1 MADLAFLSTI
11 PIFGFFTKEE
21 LAAAESRF
29 EEVLFAK
36 DAIVT
41 RIGEPGDVFYVVLEG
56 ELEVWDSSD
65 PPRRT
70 GTLSRG
76 DYFGEMAL
84 LQGGKRTA
92 TVTVSR
98 RAKLLSVHKDAFD
111 HLFLKN
117 PKAIEYFAR
126 VLSKRLAGL
135 TRGDRGRRSTT
146 TIAVASKQGRR
157 GETVLSTALCAV
169 LKKLTGTE
177 VLLVEVRH
185 GEEQQATVAKL
196 LRDDL
201 EVLPTKIV
209 RDLTASASGPA
220 MLKISLAADLQ
231 ANAYGDLLSTLVSK
245 LSDSFTFIVFDLGS
259 DRPSLIES
267 ANEYSDIFVGIVDAP
282 EDDAG
287 VEARR
292 SLKVHK
298 VINLFNPTSR
308 PVPISSSEPFVIP
321 FHPALGLPPLDA
333 AQYIVS
339 HPRSNVGLPVYRL
352 ARKMLGASVGLAL
365 GGGAAFGLAHLGV
378 LKVLQAKDVPI
389 DLVAGCSQGSII
401 AVGYAAGLDVA
412 EMIEIARTLGIRR
425 NFLFASDPTFFLQP
439 GILAGQ
445 RFLTMMRP
453 YLRGRERFEELLL
466 PCRTVATDIET
477 GERVAIGSGRLETAF
492 RASSS
497 MPMVLAPLRVGERV
511 LVDGGVADPVP
522 AEIASE
528 MGADL
533 TVAVN
538 VVPPL
543 KRGVETAVSYW
554 YRRLNAFNPL
564 TYVIENQQDLPSL
577 FDIVMNS
584 MQVLQYEL
592 GNFKAITAD
601 VLINPDLSDFTWIE
615 YYRADELIARG
626 EEAAE
631 RAYPAILKAIEA
643 KLAVFRPAPVAPSLT
658 TQQEAYQS

>member
-11 PIFGFFTKEE
+11 PIFGFFTRDE
-21 LAAAESRF
+21 LIAAETRF
-29 EEVLFAK
+29 EEVMYAK
-36 DAIVT
+36 DDVVT

-56 ELEVWDSSD
+56 ELEVWDGSD

-98 RAKLLSVHKDAFD
+98 RARLLSVHKDAFED
-111 HLFLKN
+111 LFVKN
-117 PKAIEYFAR
+117 AKAIEYFAR

-135 TRGDRGRRSTT
+135 TRGDRRHRIRT
-146 TIAVASKQGRR
+146 TISVASKQGRR
-157 GETVLSTALCAV
+157 GETMLSTALATV

-177 VLLVEVRH
+177 VLCVEVRP
-185 GEEQQATVAKL
+185 GADRQNPAVAKL
-196 LRDDL
+196 LTDDL
-201 EVLPTKIV
+201 EAVPTKIV
-209 RDLTASASGPA
+209 RDLTAESVGPDF
-220 MLKISLAADLQ
+220 LKVALPPNLPAR
-231 ANAYGDLLSTLVSK
+231 AYGDTLSTLVSK
-245 LSDSFTFIVFDLGS
+245 LSDSFSFVVFDLGS
-259 DRPSLIES
+259 DTPGLIES
-267 ANEYSDIFVGIVDAP
+267 ANEYSDVFVAIVDSP
-282 EDDAG
+282 DDDPG
-287 VEARR
+287 VQPRR

-298 VINLFNPTSR
+298 AINLYNPTSR

-333 AQYIVS
+333 AQYILA
-339 HPRSNVGLPVYRL
+339 HPRSNVGLPVFRL
-352 ARKMLGASVGLAL
+352 ARKLLGASVGLAL
-365 GGGAAFGLAHLGV
+365 GGGAAFGLAHVGV
-378 LKVLQAKDVPI
+378 LKVLEAKGVPI

-401 AVGYAAGLDVA
+401 AVGYAAGLDVS
-412 EMIEIARTLGIRR
+412 EMIDIARTLGIPR
-425 NFLFASDPTFFLQP
+425 NFLFASDPTFFLQR

-466 PCRTVATDIET
+466 PCRTVATDIQT

-497 MPMVLAPLRVGERV
+497 VPMVLAPLKVGERV

-522 AEIASE
+522 AEITSE

-533 TVAVN
+533 IVAVN

-564 TYVIENQQDLPSL
+564 SYVIENQQDLPSL
-577 FDIVMNS
+577 FDIIMNS
-584 MQVLQYEL
+584 MQILQYEL

-615 YYRADELIARG
+615 YYRADELIERG
-626 EEAAE
+626 AEAAD
-631 RAYPAILKAIEA
+631 RAYPAILKAIESKYA
-643 KLAVFRPAPVAPSLT
+643 AVRPLPTAPQASTLATA
-658 TQQEAYQS
+658 Q

>member
-11 PIFGFFTKEE
+11 PIFSFFTRDE
-21 LAAAESRF
+21 LVSAEKRF
-29 EEVLFAK
+29 HEVHFAK
-36 DAIVT
+36 DDVVT
-41 RIGEPGDVFYVVLEG
+41 SIGEPGDTFYVVLDG
-56 ELEVWDSSD
+56 ELEVWDTRD
-65 PPRRT
+65 PPQRT
-70 GTLSRG
+70 GTLGRG

-98 RAKLLSVHKDAFD
+98 RSKLLEVDKDAFD
-111 HLFLKN
+111 ELFLKN

-135 TRGDRGRRSTT
+135 TRGDRGRRTT
-146 TIAVASKQGRR
+146 TMISVASKQGRK
-157 GETVLSTALCAV
+157 GETLLSVAIASV

-177 VLLVEVRH
+177 VLCVEVRP
-185 GEEQQATVAKL
+185 GSESNNSSIASL
-196 LRDDL
+196 LSDGI
-201 EVLPTKIV
+201 EAVPSKIV
-209 RDLTASASGPA
+209 RSMTEQASGPA
-220 MLKISLAADLQ
+220 LLRVVLPADLT
-231 ANAYGDLLSTLVSK
+231 ARAYGDLLSNMVSK
-245 LSDSFTFIVFDLGS
+245 LSDSFSFIVFDLGS
-259 DRPSLIES
+259 DTPGLIES
-267 ANEYSDIFVGIVDAP
+267 ANEYSDIFVAIVDGP
-282 EDDAG
+282 DDDPG
-287 VEARR
+287 VERRR
-292 SLKVHK
+292 SLKVHR

-321 FHPALGLPPLDA
+321 FHPSLGLPPLEA
-333 AQYIVS
+333 ALYIAE

-352 ARKMLGASVGLAL
+352 VRKMLGASVGLAL

-378 LKVLQAKDVPI
+378 LKMLESKKVPI

-401 AVGYAAGLDVA
+401 AVGYAAGLDVD
-412 EMIEIARTLGIRR
+412 EMIEIARTLGTRR

-453 YLRGRERFEELLL
+453 YLRGRERFEELIL
-466 PCRTVATDIET
+466 PCRTVATDIQT

-497 MPMVLAPLRVGERV
+497 VPMVLSPLKVGERV

-522 AEIASE
+522 AEITSE

-554 YRRLNAFNPL
+554 YRRINAFNPL
-564 TYVIENQQDLPSL
+564 SYVMENQQDLPSL

-584 MQVLQYEL
+584 MQILQYEL

-626 EEAAE
+626 AEAAE
-631 RAYPAILKAIEA
+631 RAYPAILKAIDA
-643 KLAVFRPAPVAPSLT
+643 KLSMYRPAGAGQT
-658 TQQEAYQS
+658 TPAMATTTV